1 MKESTALNSMQ
12 IILHAGDA
20 REATTEA
27 LNALKKFDINK
38 ARECLKKADEEIV
51 EAHKAQTVEL
61 QREAN
66 GENPEFTVLLTHAQ
80 DTCMT
85 VNSEINITKN
95 LLEIVEAI
103 DARLKKLEK
112 QL

>member
-27 LNALKKFDINK
+27 LNALKEFDISK

-66 GENPEFTVLLTHAQ
+66 GENPEFTVLLTHAR

-112 QL
+112 

>member
-27 LNALKKFDINK
+27 LNALKEFDISK

-51 EAHKAQTVEL
+51 
-61 QREAN
+61 
-66 GENPEFTVLLTHAQ
+66 
-80 DTCMT
+80 
-85 VNSEINITKN
+85 
-95 LLEIVEAI
+95 
-103 DARLKKLEK
+103 
-112 QL
+112 

>member
-1 MKESTALNSMQ
+1 MKEPTALNSMQ

-27 LNALKKFDINK
+27 LNALKEFNINK

-112 QL
+112 

>member
-27 LNALKKFDINK
+27 LNALKEFNINK
-38 ARECLKKADEEIV
+38 ARERLKKADEEIV

-112 QL
+112 

>member
-1 MKESTALNSMQ
+1 MKESTELNSMQ
-12 IILHAGDA
+12 IILHEGDA

-27 LNALKKFDINK
+27 LNALKEFDISK

-112 QL
+112 

>member
-27 LNALKKFDINK
+27 LNALKEFDINK

-95 LLEIVEAI
+95 VLFFTENDIEIS
-103 DARLKKLEK
+103 RCL
-112 QL
+112 